1 MEQHDKMLS
10 PEEQYA
16 QLAPTLDA
24 DGFSLYAAAEEVTG
38 LKVYEEFP
46 YEDNRGMFEL
56 ADGHT
61 LLRYLEAA
69 YFGTVT
75 WEIVPGTPY
84 ERAILGEVDK
94 TTPEYR
100 AFYQKICAGA
110 AAHIKKRIG
119 KEMKNVKGPITE
131 INQDSFWDLI
141 HEAKN
146 ACGQDMDAMLAYL
159 KDRLVSMG
167 PTQAQ
172 NFHDIIHVYEDLA
185 DKFGLWDAAGI
196 MKEYGCSDDGFI
208 DFRAWLIAQGR
219 EVYFAALA
227 DPDSLADVVPYGDCR
242 FEQLSYVG
250 DYAYEQ
256 LTGKSAYDQTDW
268 SAYEALLMKLEQEIV
283 YKGGI
288 EFPREGADLKK
299 YLPRLCAKHPEW
311 DGQTRRNPQLK
322 EIRDLIHAG
331 KDYDRRQ
338 TSNKKKRSR
347 GGEAR

>member
-1 MEQHDKMLS
+1 MERHEEMLS

-16 QLAPTLDA
+16 QLAPTLDT
-24 DGFSLYAAAEEVTG
+24 DGFSLYAAAEEIIG
-38 LKVYEEFP
+38 LKVHEEFP
-46 YEDNRGMFEL
+46 YEDNHGMFEM

-69 YFGTVT
+69 YFGAVT

-94 TTPEYR
+94 TTSEYR

-119 KEMKNVKGPITE
+119 KERQNVKEPISE
-131 INQDSFWDLI
+131 INKESFWDLI

-172 NFHDIIHVYEDLA
+172 NFHDIIHAYEDLA

-208 DFRAWLIAQGR
+208 DFRAWLIAQGVR
-219 EVYFAALA
+219 SILPRWQTRTALRMSFPTEIAAL
-227 DPDSLADVVPYGDCR
+227 S
-242 FEQLSYVG
+242 S
-250 DYAYEQ
+250 
-256 LTGKSAYDQTDW
+256 
-268 SAYEALLMKLEQEIV
+268 
-283 YKGGI
+283 
-288 EFPREGADLKK
+288 
-299 YLPRLCAKHPEW
+299 
-311 DGQTRRNPQLK
+311 
-322 EIRDLIHAG
+322 
-331 KDYDRRQ
+331 
-338 TSNKKKRSR
+338 
-347 GGEAR
+347 